1 MTILQALA
9 LGLGIGTV
17 GTTGIYIWIDQ
28 KSKKWE
34 VMQENQS
41 KTIEALASIQAD
53 IQKGEIELQKNLTA
67 PDLLKV
73 ACSQEYLSSNDDLLC
88 REMFCRL
95 QTREGDG
102 AAQSECEEISNVSNS
117 LSVLE
122 SCQKMGLET
131 EVCISYIGK
140 RK

>member
-1 MTILQALA
+1 MTIIQAIA

-53 IQKGEIELQKNLTA
+53 IHKGEIELQKNLTA

-117 LSVLE
+117 LSVLGT
-122 SCQKMGLET
+122 CQKMGLET

>member
-117 LSVLE
+117 LSVLGT
-122 SCQKMGLET
+122 CQKMGLET

>member
-1 MTILQALA
+1 MTIFQAIA

-17 GTTGIYIWIDQ
+17 GTTGIYLWIDQ

-34 VMQENQS
+34 VMQQNQS

-53 IQKGEIELQKNLTA
+53 IHKGEIELQKNLTA

-117 LSVLE
+117 LSVLGT
-122 SCQKMGLET
+122 CQKMGLET

>member
-53 IQKGEIELQKNLTA
+53 IHKGEIELQKNLTA

-117 LSVLE
+117 LSVLGT
-122 SCQKMGLET
+122 CQKMGLET

>member
-1 MTILQALA
+1 MTVIQALA

-53 IQKGEIELQKNLTA
+53 IHKGEIELQKNLTA

-117 LSVLE
+117 LSVLGT
-122 SCQKMGLET
+122 CQKMGLET

>member
-1 MTILQALA
+1 MTVIQAIA
-9 LGLGIGTV
+9 LGLGIGTL

-53 IQKGEIELQKNLTA
+53 IHKGEIELQKNLTA

>member
-1 MTILQALA
+1 MTVIQAIA
-9 LGLGIGTV
+9 LGLGIGTL

-53 IQKGEIELQKNLTA
+53 IHKGEIELQKNLTA

-117 LSVLE
+117 LSVLGT
-122 SCQKMGLET
+122 CQKMGLET

>member
-1 MTILQALA
+1 MTIIQAIA

-17 GTTGIYIWIDQ
+17 GTTGVYIWIDQ

-41 KTIEALASIQAD
+41 KTISALASIQAD
-53 IQKGEIELQKNLTA
+53 IHKGEIDLQKNLTA

>member
-1 MTILQALA
+1 MTVIQALA

-117 LSVLE
+117 LSVLGT
-122 SCQKMGLET
+122 CQKMGLET

>member
-1 MTILQALA
+1 MTVIQAMAIGL
-9 LGLGIGTV
+9 LGGTL
-17 GTTGIYIWIDQ
+17 GTTGIYIWIEG
-28 KSKKWE
+28 KSKNWE
-34 VMQENQS
+34 KVQENQS
-41 KTIEALASIQAD
+41 ETLLALSSIQSD
-53 IQKGEIELQKNLTA
+53 ISKGKIDIQKNLTA
-67 PDLLKV
+67 PDLLNV
-73 ACSQEYLSSNDDLLC
+73 ACSKEYLLSSDDLLC

-117 LSVLE
+117 LSVLKD
-122 SCQKMGLET
+122 CAKLGLET

>member
-17 GTTGIYIWIDQ
+17 GTTGIYVWIEQ

-117 LSVLE
+117 LSVLGT
-122 SCQKMGLET
+122 CQKMGLET

>member
-17 GTTGIYIWIDQ
+17 GTTGIYIWIEQ

-117 LSVLE
+117 LSVLGT
-122 SCQKMGLET
+122 CQKMGLET